1 MDGMEEKQKILV
13 ADDAKDIRE
22 VLRIV
27 LEDAGFEVVLA
38 VNGEEAVAKFSP
50 DIALVIL
57 DIMMPKCNGID
68 ACAKIREQAEVP
80 VLFLTAKSAESDL
93 IEGFEAGGDDYLTK
107 PFSCTELLLRVK
119 ALLKRTHMDREGNRK
134 HSQIIIQDIILD
146 TDLQQVIRDG
156 EEIPLTEIEYRILL
170 LLASNRNHI
179 FTAKEIYEA
188 VWEEVYMPNSTNTVM
203 VHIRNIRKKVGDTG
217 PSAKYLH
224 NIWGRGYR
232 IV

>member
-57 DIMMPKCNGID
+57 DIMMPKCNGIN

-80 VLFLTAKSAESDL
+80 V
-93 IEGFEAGGDDYLTK
+93 Y
-107 PFSCTELLLRVK
+107 
-119 ALLKRTHMDREGNRK
+119 
-134 HSQIIIQDIILD
+134 
-146 TDLQQVIRDG
+146 
-156 EEIPLTEIEYRILL
+156 
-170 LLASNRNHI
+170 
-179 FTAKEIYEA
+179 
-188 VWEEVYMPNSTNTVM
+188 
-203 VHIRNIRKKVGDTG
+203 
-217 PSAKYLH
+217 
-224 NIWGRGYR
+224 
-232 IV
+232 